1 MARPVLSAGSRAVI
15 AASYAKSTFQK
26 YSDAVS
32 DFLLYCD
39 DLSLDTTSSR
49 DFDVY
54 LTEYLFF
61 LYRSSRGKGKA
72 SATVYGILSFM
83 PHLKSHLHL
92 SLQFL
97 KGINR
102 LQPAKAYPPLTWD
115 LTCAIAV
122 RMILN
127 GSYRAGIGCLL
138 AFHCFLRVGELSGLR
153 PADVVDARA
162 SIARIGVAAPHM
174 VLILR
179 HTKTGPNQEVT
190 VTDTT
195 LATLVRGLVRA
206 TAAGDPVFCQSS
218 AAFRSRFH
226 RACRDLRLKDH
237 YVPHSLR
244 HGGATR
250 AFLEGTPM
258 EDILLRGRWAVH
270 KSAKHYIQSGRVLLA
285 AAEIPLSLRLL
296 SASIARHLSTIIS
309 LSQSH
314 LARGGQHSL

>member
-15 AASYAKSTFQK
+15 AASYAKSTYRK

-39 DLSLDTTSSR
+39 DLSFDTTSSR
-49 DFDVY
+49 DFDIY
-54 LTEYLFF
+54 LTEYLFS
-61 LYRSSRGKGKA
+61 LHRSRQGKGKA

-83 PHLKSHLHL
+83 PHLKARLPL

-102 LQPAKAYPPLTWD
+102 LQPVKAYPPLTWD
-115 LTCAIAV
+115 LTCTIAI
-122 RMILN
+122 RMMLN
-127 GSYRAGIGCLL
+127 GSYRAGIGCLI
-138 AFHCFLRVGELSGLR
+138 AFHCFLRVGELCGLR
-153 PADVVDARA
+153 PADIVDAR
-162 SIARIGVAAPHM
+162 SSVSRVGVASPHM

-190 VTDTT
+190 VTDTF
-195 LATLVRGLVRA
+195 LASLIRELVRTTPPSDA
-206 TAAGDPVFCQSS
+206 VFCRTS

-226 RACRDLRLKDH
+226 RACGDLQLSTR

-250 AFLEGTPM
+250 AFLEGVRM
-258 EDILLRGRWAVH
+258 DDILLRGRWAAH

-285 AAEIPLSLRLL
+285 AAELPLSLRVL
-296 SASIARHLSTIIS
+296 SASIARDLPIIIS
-309 LSQSH
+309 LTQSH
-314 LARGGQHSL
+314 LARGGQHSH